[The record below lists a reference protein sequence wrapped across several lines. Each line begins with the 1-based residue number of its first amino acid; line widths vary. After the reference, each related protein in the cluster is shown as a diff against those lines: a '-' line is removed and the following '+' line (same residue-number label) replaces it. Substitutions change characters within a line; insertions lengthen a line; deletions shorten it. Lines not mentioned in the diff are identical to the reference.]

1 MVCRTLE
8 HTGGREGGRTH
19 FVDPMN
25 FWPSERLNWG
35 LFLRHSRRRLPRKL
49 ERSDAASVCVCAERR
64 SFTTGA
70 SSVDCS
76 GSK

>member
-1 MVCRTLE
+1 MVL
-8 HTGGREGGRTH
+8 
-19 FVDPMN
+19 PMN
-25 FWPSERLNWG
+25 FWPSERLNCG

-49 ERSDAASVCVCAERR
+49 ERSDAASVCACAERR